1 MWQDPIV
8 TEVHQT
14 RETHAA
20 QFNFD
25 LKAIYK
31 ALKEQE
37 ERSQYEKASFSPRR
51 ISPIKDSKHPP
62 TATHNQGAGSH

>member
-8 TEVHQT
+8 AEVRQV
-14 RETHAA
+14 REGYAA

-37 ERSQYEKASFSPRR
+37 KQSDRKRVSFSPKR
-51 ISPIKDSKHPP
+51 IPP
-62 TATHNQGAGSH
+62 VKSRV